1 MGICLKPQPAERQG
15 NARADIVALHIDKF
29 QASATHIAHDPI
41 SMMKPGNDGERGAV
55 GFLSAAQHFDVATQC
70 FTNFLQKLRAVF
82 GFTGRG
88 GRDHFQ
94 LAHLHLLAQ
103 NAKPPHRRQ
112 RLIDAVIV
120 QQPGFGNA
128 AAQTAQDFLVEKYR
142 RRPRQSFINDQSNR
156 VGTNV
161 DYRNR
166 SNAGQAT
173 LGFGRGDFRRAISHH
188 MSPNQR
194 SRRCLCNSVRGDKAD
209 FLNVESFDRV
219 CTPAG
224 GTLFAAQS
232 GCRCDGLIYQ
242 HKSPNPKLDTSD
254 PGNPPYA
261 FHDCRFE
268 LLKFSRNPDQMS
280 QEEPE
285 LPNGRPA

>member
-1 MGICLKPQPAERQG
+1 MHVKPSDGAPSAANRIECPIGTLGKQNGFGKTLLCQFRCLGNFVMGICLKPQPAERQG

-112 RLIDAVIV
+112 CLIDAVIV
-120 QQPGFGNA
+120 QQPGLGNA
-128 AAQTAQDFLVEKYR
+128 AAQTAQNFFVEKY
-142 RRPRQSFINDQSNR
+142 
-156 VGTNV
+156 
-161 DYRNR
+161 
-166 SNAGQAT
+166 
-173 LGFGRGDFRRAISHH
+173 
-188 MSPNQR
+188 
-194 SRRCLCNSVRGDKAD
+194 
-209 FLNVESFDRV
+209 
-219 CTPAG
+219 
-224 GTLFAAQS
+224 
-232 GCRCDGLIYQ
+232 
-242 HKSPNPKLDTSD
+242 
-254 PGNPPYA
+254 
-261 FHDCRFE
+261 
-268 LLKFSRNPDQMS
+268 
-280 QEEPE
+280 
-285 LPNGRPA
+285 